1 MSPLHKDVSDDE
13 LIAFVDEWAALLER
27 EDYEGAFSF
36 TDHITAMSWSATLIK
51 EVIKSYGDADP
62 DQKVTVQGVPSGVTQ
77 RKHVKRWPTNAHGCF
92 GEIWY
97 DLNINGKA
105 SDLTALFALKWVDD
119 GVIVCLDDIHV
130 M

>member
-1 MSPLHKDVSDDE
+1 MIPLPNSVSDDQ

-27 EDYEGAFSF
+27 EDYEAAFSF
-36 TDHITAMSWSATLIK
+36 TDHVAAMNWTASLVR
-51 EVIKSYGDADP
+51 EVIKSYGDADSG
-62 DQKVTVQGVPSGVTQ
+62 QKMTVHGVPSDVAQ
-77 RKHVKRWPTNAHGCF
+77 RKQVERWPTNAHGCF

-97 DLNINGKA
+97 GLNINGKA
-105 SDLTALFALKWVDD
+105 SDLTALFALKWADG